1 MVGETAGAT
10 QRSFEDLGPALIHV
24 TFVVVDLETTGLSPA
39 SDRITEVGAVKVRAG
54 EVLGEFHT
62 LVHPGRRVPAAVTA
76 VTGITDA
83 MVRSSPPIEAVLP
96 SLLEF
101 LRDGVLVA
109 HNAGFDVGFLDHELA
124 RSGRPRL
131 TNTVVDTARLA
142 RRALG
147 GEVRDCRLS
156 TLARHLRSR
165 FTPEHRALADAR
177 ATVDVLHGLLERT
190 GSLGVV
196 TLEDLLDYC
205 RSTSDPL
212 FRKVD
217 LVRSAPDAAGVYRFL
232 DERGETLYVG
242 KARNLRQRLRRYFG
256 QDRRRRIADMVRL
269 TARVEWDLAPTDLEA
284 QVREVR
290 AIQDERPRFNRRSRH
305 PQRAVFVKLTRER
318 FPRLSIVTQPRDDG
332 AHYLG
337 PVASRRTAEEF
348 VEAVHEAIPL
358 RQCTMRIRV
367 AQDHGACVLKELG
380 RCGAPCDGT
389 QSVDDYGAT
398 VGRYVSALTGDVD
411 ALLGP
416 LRTRMLQLAR
426 TGRFERAA
434 GVRARLHTAATL
446 LREARRLDSL
456 ARVPEL
462 LAACPSEEGW
472 EIALIRQGRLVATE
486 VAATL
491 PHVDEL
497 RLRLGALPHP
507 PPGPGPIGPDAVAEL
522 RLVRS
527 WLDDGAVVLWSD
539 GTYAEPVAGGAA
551 LAITRREAR
560 HVERAVRRDRQ
571 VLSGTKVAR
580 RGA

>member
-1 MVGETAGAT
+1 
-10 QRSFEDLGPALIHV
+10 
-24 TFVVVDLETTGLSPA
+24 
-39 SDRITEVGAVKVRAG
+39 
-54 EVLGEFHT
+54 
-62 LVHPGRRVPAAVTA
+62 
-76 VTGITDA
+76 
-83 MVRSSPPIEAVLP
+83 
-96 SLLEF
+96 
-101 LRDGVLVA
+101 
-109 HNAGFDVGFLDHELA
+109 
-124 RSGRPRL
+124 
-131 TNTVVDTARLA
+131 LA

-147 GEVRDCRLS
+147 DEVRDCRLS

-190 GSLGVV
+190 GSLGVA

-217 LVRSAPDAAGVYRFL
+217 LVRAAPEAAGVYRFL

-290 AIQDERPRFNRRSRH
+290 AIQSTRPRFNRRSRH
-305 PQRAVFVKLTRER
+305 PERAVFVKLTQER
-318 FPRLSIVTQPRDDG
+318 FPRLSIVTRPRDDG
-332 AHYLG
+332 AHYVG
-337 PVASRRTAEEF
+337 PVASRRSAEAF

-446 LREARRLDSL
+446 LRDARRLDGL
-456 ARVPEL
+456 ARVAEL
-462 LAACPSEEGW
+462 LAARRTENGW
-472 EIALIRQGRLVATE
+472 EIALIRHGRLVGTE
-486 VAATL
+486 VAAAL

-497 RLRLGALPHP
+497 RLRLGAHPHP
-507 PPGPGPIGPDAVAEL
+507 PTTPGPIDPDAVAEL

-527 WLDDGAVVLWSD
+527 WLDGAAVVLWSE

-551 LAITRREAR
+551 LALTGREAR

-571 VLSGTKVAR
+571 VLSGAKIAR